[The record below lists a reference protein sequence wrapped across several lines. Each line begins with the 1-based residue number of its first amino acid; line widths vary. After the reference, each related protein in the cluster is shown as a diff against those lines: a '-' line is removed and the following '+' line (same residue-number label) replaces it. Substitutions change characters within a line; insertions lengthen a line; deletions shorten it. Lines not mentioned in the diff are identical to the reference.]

1 MTEIVGDEVILLDK
15 KPNKK
20 VRILYCFAKVYQG
33 THFVLFGLAKKIFS
47 LQNIDYQ

>member
-20 VRILYCFAKVYQG
+20 VRILYC
-33 THFVLFGLAKKIFS
+33 LGLQKNIFFTK
-47 LQNIDYQ
+47 Y